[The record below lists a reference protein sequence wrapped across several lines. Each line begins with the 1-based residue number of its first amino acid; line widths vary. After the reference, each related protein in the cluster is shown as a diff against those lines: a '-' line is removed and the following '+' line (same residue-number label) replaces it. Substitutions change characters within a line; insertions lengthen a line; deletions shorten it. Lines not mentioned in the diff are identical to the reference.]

1 MEVNMTKLMEEVTK
15 SYEKILSI
23 CEEVEVNFKIMGLN
37 YDLSFS
43 IEVNAIVFNI
53 TRNGVMINMII
64 FKYCNYKVKSQ
75 REIVDHIMKCF
86 FIHLSHW
93 KNVINA
99 LQE

>member
-1 MEVNMTKLMEEVTK
+1 MEVNMVKLMEESTK

-23 CEEVEVNFKIMGLN
+23 CEEVELNFAIMGLN

-43 IEVNAIVFNI
+43 IEVNETVFNI
-53 TRNGVMINMII
+53 TRNGVMMNMIS
-64 FKYCNYKVKSQ
+64 FNYCSYKVKTH

-86 FIHLSHW
+86 FMHLSHW

-99 LQE
+99 LQQ